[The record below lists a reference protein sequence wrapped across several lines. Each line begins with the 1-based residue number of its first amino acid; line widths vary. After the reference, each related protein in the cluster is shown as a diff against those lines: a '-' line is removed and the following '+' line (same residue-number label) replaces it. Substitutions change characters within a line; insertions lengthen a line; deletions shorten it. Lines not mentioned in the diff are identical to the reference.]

1 MDIFLYMWTRVTQKQ
16 IVSAADQRFV
26 LPRTPPL
33 TQHVHAGSC
42 PHAQREVGCRAAR
55 PVYSNI
61 MRRCAPDR
69 ITTTP
74 SPAMC
79 SPELPALVRVFAKT
93 LNQSKQPAAL
103 NRAAHAGWFCFW
115 LYGTI

>member
-1 MDIFLYMWTRVTQKQ
+1 MDIFLYIWTRVTQKQ

-26 LPRTPPL
+26 LPRTAPL
-33 TQHVHAGSC
+33 TQHVHAR
-42 PHAQREVGCRAAR
+42 REVGCRAAR

-61 MRRCAPDR
+61 MRRCAQDR
-69 ITTTP
+69 VPTTP

-93 LNQSKQPAAL
+93 LDQSKQPAAL

-115 LYGTI
+115 LYGTT